1 MRAAA
6 AEAGCTRRREASGR
20 TRRRGREASQVQG
33 HEGAPLDN
41 STVYCTFTAVHDGL
55 AKYMTAHNTCDMLN
69 SVKYKAKLKYIK
81 SSYRVNIAVCL
92 SKSDPHLSNKWNL
105 ACAVHGSNVL
115 MQPALVTD
123 LP

>member
-20 TRRRGREASQVQG
+20 RRKEASQVQG

-69 SVKYKAKLKYIK
+69 SVKYKAKLK
-81 SSYRVNIAVCL
+81 
-92 SKSDPHLSNKWNL
+92 DF
-105 ACAVHGSNVL
+105 
-115 MQPALVTD
+115 
-123 LP
+123 